1 MLLDVDYSGADGALI
16 HISGGPDMTLGEAV
30 RAAEYVTEMMG
41 DKAMVIWGS
50 RVDPDLNDMLRV
62 TLVLTGIRSPH
73 LVSGYELPV
82 VKLHQLEPYAMPE
95 THLGIDFGLYDIEN
109 KVYR

>member
-1 MLLDVDYSGADGALI
+1 MS
-16 HISGGPDMTLGEAV
+16 LGEAV

-62 TLVLTGIRSPH
+62 TLVLTGIRSPQ
-73 LVSGYELPV
+73 LISGYEIPDIQLYN
-82 VKLHQLEPYAMPE
+82 LEPFAGPE
-95 THLGIDFGLYDIEN
+95 TPIGLELGLYDIESHR
-109 KVYR
+109 YR